1 MKLTICAAAMA
12 ALLPIVACGGGT
24 APPNGGYPPPIAP
37 LEMKDRGDT
46 TVYSREEG
54 MERLFAQW
62 GLWAGRGD
70 KVLFYV
76 HLSGSYRLDP
86 PPCPAAAE
94 CLPRRPFVDAQFRLL
109 GERTGTNPVSGPAA
123 WTGRTRG
130 FDHDTA
136 EPLEGII
143 RLEANLES
151 ATLDVALTSG
161 NYMGEWAAVSMRDGQ
176 FRGWNSGE
184 FVHGDFFGQGHEGVA
199 GQFGLDRRS
208 HWEGDYWGI
217 GGVFGALRE

>member
-1 MKLTICAAAMA
+1 MKLTIFAAAMA
-12 ALLPIVACGGGT
+12 ALLPLVACGGGT
-24 APPNGGYPPPIAP
+24 APPNGGYPPPPAP
-37 LEMKDRGDT
+37 LEMKDHGDT
-46 TVYSREEG
+46 SLYSRDEET
-54 MERLFAQW
+54 ERLFAQW
-62 GLWAGRGD
+62 GLWAGWGD
-70 KVLFYV
+70 KMLFV
-76 HLSGSYRLDP
+76 AHLSGSYRLDP
-86 PPCPAAAE
+86 PPCPDTADCA
-94 CLPRRPFVDAQFRLL
+94 PRRPFVDAQYRLL
-109 GERTGTNPVSGPAA
+109 GERTGTNPVNGPAV

-151 ATLDVALTSG
+151 ATLNVALTSG
-161 NYMGEWAAVSMRDGQ
+161 NYMGEWAAVSMNDGQ